1 MREAVFLFKDIKGV
15 GHPLVA
21 GESQVKNYD
30 NNDSDNDNYNNNY
43 NNNDNNNDNNNN
55 INNK

>member
-21 GESQVKNYD
+21 GALHID
-30 NNDSDNDNYNNNY
+30 
-43 NNNDNNNDNNNN
+43 
-55 INNK
+55 IIIIIILAIIIIIIMIIIIIIIRR

>member
-30 NNDSDNDNYNNNY
+30 NNDSDSDNNN
-43 NNNDNNNDNNNN
+43 NNNDNNNN
-55 INNK
+55 INNKR